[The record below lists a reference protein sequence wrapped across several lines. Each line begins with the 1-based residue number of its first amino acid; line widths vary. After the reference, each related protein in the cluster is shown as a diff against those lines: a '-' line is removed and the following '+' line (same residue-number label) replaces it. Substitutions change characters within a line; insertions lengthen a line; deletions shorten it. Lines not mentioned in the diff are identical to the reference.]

1 MFTVRLLIILVLF
14 MEELSSSSFKIFK
27 MCQLCDYLFLLI
39 SYLGSI
45 SIYKLL
51 VDTLLPMCLA
61 CCVAERVGLFLD
73 TVGMVHL
80 Y

>member
-1 MFTVRLLIILVLF
+1 M
-14 MEELSSSSFKIFK
+14 KI
-27 MCQLCDYLFLLI
+27 MCQLCDYLFLVI
-39 SYLGSI
+39 SCLGII

-51 VDTLLPMCLA
+51 VGTLSLMCLA